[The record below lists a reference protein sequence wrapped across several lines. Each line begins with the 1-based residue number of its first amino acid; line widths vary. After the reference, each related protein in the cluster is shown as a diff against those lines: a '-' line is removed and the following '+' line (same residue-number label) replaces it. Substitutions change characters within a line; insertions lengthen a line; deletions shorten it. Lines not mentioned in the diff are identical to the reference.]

1 MATTITAATLTVTV
15 SEEITLNN
23 NNYNST
29 ITKEIASIGN
39 YARRIFTVL
48 ASSTHTLAEFASSAT
63 NDKFDLED
71 TKYVR
76 VTNLDDTSDLTLT
89 LGGSSVAAGI
99 KIPAGGSHVLF
110 SPDINGAASGSAL
123 TSTAS
128 LVNLYIHNATGAAVD
143 IVLVVATL

>member
-1 MATTITAATLTVTV
+1 MASTITAATLTVTV

-23 NNYNST
+23 NNYNSV
-29 ITKEIASIGN
+29 ISKEIASIGN
-39 YARRIFTVL
+39 FARRIFTIT
-48 ASSTHTLAEFASSAT
+48 ATTTHTLAEFASSAT

-89 LGGSSVAAGI
+89 LGGASVAAGI

-110 SPDINGAASGSAL
+110 GTDVNGAAAGSAM

-128 LVNLYIHNATGAAVD
+128 LVNLYIHNATGTAVD
-143 IVLVVATL
+143 VELVVATL

>member
-1 MATTITAATLTVTV
+1 MGTTITASTLTVTV
-15 SEEITLNN
+15 TESITLND

-39 YARRIFTVL
+39 FARRIFTIT
-48 ASSTHTLAEFASSAT
+48 ASSTHTLAEFASSVT

-71 TKYVR
+71 TKYIR
-76 VTNLDDTSDLTLT
+76 ITNLDDASDLTLT
-89 LGGSSVAAGI
+89 LGASSVAAGI

-110 SPDINGAASGSAL
+110 GTDVNGAASGSAL

-128 LVNLYIHNATGAAVD
+128 LVNLFLHNATGTAVD
-143 IVLVVATL
+143 AEMVVATL